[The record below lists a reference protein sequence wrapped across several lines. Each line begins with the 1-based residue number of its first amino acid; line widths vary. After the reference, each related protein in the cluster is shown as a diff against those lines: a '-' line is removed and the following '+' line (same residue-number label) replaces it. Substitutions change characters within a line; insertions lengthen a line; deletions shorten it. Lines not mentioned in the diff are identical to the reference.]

1 MAYTIYHIPGIKIG
15 CSKRIENRIKEQK
28 FNEYEIL
35 EVHTDI
41 NIASIREKE
50 LNLQYGYEWIDT
62 QDYRESARL
71 SSELYCKDGSLKMDH
86 ILANCSLNLS
96 PTRAVKDVSGGRE
109 LAAGNPCKNDSQC
122 YSRNCNR
129 GICGDGEPAAAGL
142 TGFYYRYLDLFRPV
156 L

>member
-1 MAYTIYHIPGIKIG
+1 MKHISIFSLCIVLLILIVPILNKEGYDEYLNYLLQSSG
-15 CSKRIENRIKEQK
+15 YAGVKRP
-28 FNEYEIL
+28 
-35 EVHTDI
+35 V
-41 NIASIREKE
+41 
-50 LNLQYGYEWIDT
+50 DT

>member
-1 MAYTIYHIPGIKIG
+1 MKHISLFALCIVLLILIVPILNKEGYDEYLNYLLQSNG
-15 CSKRIENRIKEQK
+15 YAGVKRP
-28 FNEYEIL
+28 
-35 EVHTDI
+35 V
-41 NIASIREKE
+41 
-50 LNLQYGYEWIDT
+50 DT
-62 QDYRESARL
+62 HDYRESARL

-122 YSRNCNR
+122 YSRNCDR
-129 GICGDGEPAAAGL
+129 GVCGEGEPAAAGL

>member
-1 MAYTIYHIPGIKIG
+1 MKHISIFALCIVLLILIVPILNKEGYDEYLNYLLQSSG
-15 CSKRIENRIKEQK
+15 YAGVKRP
-28 FNEYEIL
+28 
-35 EVHTDI
+35 V
-41 NIASIREKE
+41 
-50 LNLQYGYEWIDT
+50 DT